1 MAQPRSCR
9 FLTRPCADNPSLKIC
24 FRSTALRRMQSEK
37 IGNISQAGSVGFIG
51 KLGGTE
57 QIVRRNRSEEI
68 AGVLPVLN
76 ISFYGAAKV
85 LWN

>member
-1 MAQPRSCR
+1 LLSIHCIEAHAIGKKSAISARRAR
-9 FLTRPCADNPSLKIC
+9 F
-24 FRSTALRRMQSEK
+24 
-37 IGNISQAGSVGFIG
+37 GFIG

>member
-1 MAQPRSCR
+1 
-9 FLTRPCADNPSLKIC
+9 
-24 FRSTALRRMQSEK
+24 MQSEK
-37 IGNISQAGSVGFIG
+37 IGNIRQAGSVGFIG

-85 LWN
+85 LWSRLQFAVGFTIRLPMFGY

>member
-1 MAQPRSCR
+1 
-9 FLTRPCADNPSLKIC
+9 
-24 FRSTALRRMQSEK
+24 MQSEK
-37 IGNISQAGSVGFIG
+37 IGNIRQAGSVGFIG

-76 ISFYGAAKV
+76 VSFYGAAKV